1 MGQIV
6 PRWEWRTF
14 GADFGAADAKFAA
27 LEVEAVQESDETYLL
42 SPVTNATV
50 KIRAALMD
58 IKTLVETNEA
68 GLEQWRPVMKE
79 AFPIPSAEVRKV
91 CAELGVT
98 PPTSGR
104 DALSLDELLAELE
117 APERGVRA
125 VHVHKRRLRYTI
137 NGCTSEMTEVV
148 ADGKHVRTVAIE
160 SEDADHVLAA
170 VEEMG
175 LSGLPNVSYPRW
187 LKAAFGMSE

>member
-1 MGQIV
+1 MDKIV

-14 GADFGAADAKFAA
+14 GVDFGAADAKFAA

-58 IKTLVETNEA
+58 IKALVEVNHA

-79 AFPIPSAEVRKV
+79 SFPIPSAEVHRV

-104 DALSLDELLAELE
+104 DAMSLDELLAELE

-125 VHVHKRRLRYTI
+125 VEVHKRRMRYTI
-137 NGCTSEMTEVV
+137 NGCVSEMTEVV
-148 ADGKHVRTVAIE
+148 ADGKHARTVAIE
-160 SEDADHVLAA
+160 SEDADRVIAA

-187 LKAAFGMSE
+187 LKAAFGMSG